1 MHYFI
6 QLSPF
11 LYIYAKLTAPP
22 NPSPLER
29 GVNTLASCWR
39 TGHRD
44 HRPTW
49 LAHLFYLFYLCS
61 FK

>member
-1 MHYFI
+1 MQFGE
-6 QLSPF
+6 S
-11 LYIYAKLTAPP
+11 TANGPTP

-29 GVNTLASCWR
+29 GVITLASCWR
-39 TGHRD
+39 TGHGD
-44 HRPTW
+44 PSPTW